1 MGGWV
6 GGCALSV
13 CLQEKSQHM
22 NGGDCRESAVAW
34 ERGDPHSL
42 SSAKGEGGFLPGLLR
57 HHKGNGPWSH
67 DPPLLER
74 LQESIWE
81 PLIIHTWDKA
91 PGQKGINSGEELWR
105 FIVKVFTRLHL
116 LLSLGVCGFVLNF
129 WSICDHPINRQQN
142 IYADTRMWQ
151 CVCVCVCVPWTC
163 VCFQGV
169 LYSLWPLNIMDFPGL
184 WLSCEQCFLSLVTP
198 PSTSGH
204 RWLENKSVHSVS
216 FQWLEWYGFLAFVL
230 PCPYTPHIS
239 WGSLHLSNPTLTIL
253 QREMCHDQ
261 VQKQDGDHYHFPVLS

>member
-34 ERGDPHSL
+34 ERGDLHSL

-91 PGQKGINSGEELWR
+91 PGQKGINSGEELWW

-116 LLSLGVCGFVLNF
+116 LLSLGVSGFVLNF

-151 CVCVCVCVPWTC
+151 CVCVCVCVFHEP
-163 VCFQGV
+163 
-169 LYSLWPLNIMDFPGL
+169 
-184 WLSCEQCFLSLVTP
+184 
-198 PSTSGH
+198 
-204 RWLENKSVHSVS
+204 VS
-216 FQWLEWYGFLAFVL
+216 ASKEFFTHYDLLISWIFLAYD
-230 PCPYTPHIS
+230 CPVNNASFHL
-239 WGSLHLSNPTLTIL
+239 SLHLPQVATDDLKISLSTQFLFSGSNDT
-253 QREMCHDQ
+253 D
-261 VQKQDGDHYHFPVLS
+261 F